1 MIKLDYA
8 AMAASAVAIKA
19 MAQTSVTITDPLAQS
34 MGNATEKEREVM
46 ALLLRLG
53 QQELPALVNA
63 SAELINTV
71 SREFRRAETAASKS
85 FEG

>member
-34 MGNATEKEREVM
+34 MGNAAEKEREKEREK
-46 ALLLRLG
+46 ALN
-53 QQELPALVNA
+53 LP
-63 SAELINTV
+63 IFGD
-71 SREFRRAETAASKS
+71 FRQNVGKTIL
-85 FEG
+85 